1 MGKGAPWRKLRKLS
15 MRAMRDLGPAG
26 KSTED
31 KLLEECRILMQK
43 MEANDVPFFPREILM
58 KFTANT
64 IGMIVFGHV

>member
-1 MGKGAPWRKLRKLS
+1 MT
-15 MRAMRDLGPAG
+15 AMRDLGPGG

-31 KLLEECRILMQK
+31 KLLEECRVLMQK
-43 MEANDVPFFPREILM
+43 MEAENVPFFPREMLM